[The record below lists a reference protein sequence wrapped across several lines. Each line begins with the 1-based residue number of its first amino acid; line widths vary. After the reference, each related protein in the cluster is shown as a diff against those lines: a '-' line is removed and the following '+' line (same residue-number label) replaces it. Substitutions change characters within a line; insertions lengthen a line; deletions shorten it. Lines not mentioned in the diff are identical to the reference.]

1 VFESPQDLLDLV
13 LAASV
18 FGLVL
23 SVWIGGIV
31 LWSGRR
37 SSRQKKVHER
47 LGLREKPTEERVL
60 HLWREGREYTTTVP
74 VIGNR
79 IGWLRKFDDQ
89 CRRIGWDLG
98 GDRVLLLVGGVLA
111 ATAAFVAVVSG
122 GRVLLGVGVAVAL
135 LVVFRIVMAAKTNK
149 FDRLFERQLV
159 DSLELA
165 ARSLRAG
172 HPLLGAFQLLSQ
184 EMAHPVRDVFVEIC
198 QRHEMGGSLEDV
210 LRDVGD
216 SSASPDMKLFSTS
229 VAIQMRSG
237 GNLADLMDRLAA
249 VIRDRIRLSRRVRV
263 LTAQTQM
270 SKRVLLSLPFLVF
283 IALNIIEPDYMSL
296 FYKTFAG
303 QMMLIASATAML
315 VGAWIMNR
323 IARLTY

>member
-1 VFESPQDLLDLV
+1 MFESPQDLLDLV